1 VIYFIDLMINF
12 IIMHVRLIYDL
23 FIFTY
28 HFYQFIYQ
36 NNHLFYFIVI
46 FLKIMNDFKMMKLEN
61 QVL

>member
-1 VIYFIDLMINF
+1 
-12 IIMHVRLIYDL
+12 MHVRLIYDL